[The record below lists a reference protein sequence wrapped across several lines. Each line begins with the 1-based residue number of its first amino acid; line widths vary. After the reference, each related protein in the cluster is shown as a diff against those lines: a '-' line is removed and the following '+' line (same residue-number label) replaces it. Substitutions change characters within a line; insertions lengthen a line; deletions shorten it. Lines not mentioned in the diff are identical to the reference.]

1 MRHVVRAALISFVL
15 LPMFAHAQQ
24 DAGSSAPAFSRP
36 VLNEGL
42 APRPTA
48 LDLETPRTALETF
61 FAAADAGRWDVA
73 AHVLDLTEV
82 AVEDQA
88 DAGPALARELH
99 SVIDRKILVRWSDL
113 PDRPDGMIER
123 GSSESPLVGEKRRSI
138 SLGVLEKNDRPV
150 TIRLNRTREDGGEPV
165 WLFSPQT
172 VADTPAL
179 YAQHGPSALELA
191 IPASLQRD
199 AVAGL
204 RLWEVLFIPAAI
216 VLIWAAGLAVWRFIG
231 ARAASSRRRL
241 TRHILQGARL
251 PATVA
256 VTAALL
262 SWLTTELLVVSS
274 MASAILQPA
283 ILLGYVAA
291 AVILVVNVIDAFLE
305 RIVTTDPGEMSQPEN
320 AGERALA
327 TGISGLRRAVLV
339 IAVIAGAGIIL
350 TSASVFRSLGLSL
363 LASASVLTLVLG
375 FAAREVLGNIMA
387 CLQISM
393 NRSARIGDQVIF
405 EGRWCTVERIHFT
418 FVQLKIWTG
427 NRLIVP
433 VSQFVSEPFEN
444 WSLGEVAMIRP
455 IRLKLGH
462 EAEIPPLRDAFRQIV
477 EEEDAIQPKEDAALY
492 VTGHDAFGIDV
503 RFNVPVPDPQTGWAV
518 ECRVREKLLARARD
532 LGIKMP
538 DEVARMDAA

>member
-1 MRHVVRAALISFVL
+1 MSAVL
-15 LPMFAHAQQ
+15 AQQ
-24 DAGSSAPAFSRP
+24 DGTSGDP
-36 VLNEGL
+36 VFPRQQLNEGL
-42 APRPTA
+42 QPRPET
-48 LDLETPRTALETF
+48 LDLETPRTSLETF
-61 FAAADAGRWDVA
+61 LAAAEAGRWDAA

-82 AVEDQA
+82 APDDQPI
-88 DAGPALARELH
+88 AGPALARELH
-99 SVIDRKILVRWSDL
+99 SVISRKVIVRWSDL
-113 PDRPDGMIER
+113 PDRPDGMVER
-123 GSSESPLVGEKRRSI
+123 GSSDNPLVGEKRRSL
-138 SLGVLEKNDRPV
+138 SLGVIEKGDRPV
-150 TIRLNRTREDGGEPV
+150 TIRLNRTQEEGGEPA

-191 IPASLQRD
+191 IPPALQRD
-199 AVAGL
+199 AAFGL
-204 RLWEVLFIPAAI
+204 RLWEILFLPAA
-216 VLIWAAGLAVWRFIG
+216 VALIWITGLAVWRFLG

-241 TRHILQGARL
+241 PRRILRDARL
-251 PATVA
+251 PATIA

-274 MASAILQPA
+274 VASAILQPT

-291 AVILVVNVIDAFLE
+291 AVILVVNVIDAILE
-305 RIVTTDPGEMSQPEN
+305 RVVATDPGEMSQPEN

-339 IAVIAGAGIIL
+339 IAVLAGAGIIL
-350 TSASVFRSLGLSL
+350 TSASVFQSLGLSL

-387 CLQISM
+387 CLQISL

-405 EGRWCTVERIHFT
+405 EGKWCTVERIHFT
-418 FVQLKIWTG
+418 FVQLQIWTG

-444 WSLGEVAMIRP
+444 WSLGDVAMIRP

-462 EAEIPPLRDAFRQIV
+462 EADISPLREAFRRIV
-477 EEEDAIQPKEDAALY
+477 KEDEGINPKEDAAVY
-492 VTGHDAFGIDV
+492 VTGHDAFGIDI
-503 RFNVPVPDPQTGWAV
+503 RFNVPVPDPQAGWAI
-518 ECRVREKLLARARD
+518 ECRVREKLLASARE
-532 LGIKMP
+532 LGVEMP